1 MKYRTPG
8 VTAGVVLVHAGL
20 IWLLAERLSTPQWAS
35 PGEQVIL
42 ASVVADMPAPALRP
56 PMPSAAPPTP
66 APVTKPPA
74 KSVPVRPEP
83 APTIPTTPSTTPSP
97 AAQATAMPQT
107 VPPMPASSTSA
118 AGHTRP
124 ALASAAGVALPSSD
138 ADYLHNPPPA
148 YPRMS
153 RRMGEQGT
161 VLLRVFISAE
171 GRAEKADIRTSSGY
185 ARLDEAALETVQR
198 WRYVP
203 GKRAGQPEAMWFNV
217 PIRFVLD

>member
-1 MKYRTPG
+1 MKYRTPC
-8 VTAGVVLVHAGL
+8 VTTGVVLVHACL
-20 IWLLAERLSTPQWAS
+20 IWLLAERLSTPEWVS
-35 PGEQVIL
+35 PSEQVIL
-42 ASVVADMPAPALRP
+42 ASVVADMPAPAVR
-56 PMPSAAPPTP
+56 PPTP
-66 APVTKPPA
+66 AQVTKPP
-74 KSVPVRPEP
+74 STFVPVRPEP
-83 APTIPTTPSTTPSP
+83 APTVPTTPSTTPSP

-107 VPPMPASSTSA
+107 VPPMPTSSTSGA
-118 AGHTRP
+118 ASTRP
-124 ALASAAGVALPSSD
+124 ALASPAAVVLPASD

-161 VLLRVFISAE
+161 VLLRVFISTE
-171 GRAEKADIRTSSGY
+171 GRAEKAEIRTSSGY

>member
-1 MKYRTPG
+1 MKYRTPS

-20 IWLLAERLSTPQWAS
+20 IWLLAERLSTPEWAS

-56 PMPSAAPPTP
+56 PMPSAAAPTP
-66 APVTKPPA
+66 AQVTKPLPTSA
-74 KSVPVRPEP
+74 PVRPEP
-83 APTIPTTPSTTPSP
+83 APTVPSTTPSP
-97 AAQATAMPQT
+97 AAQATAVPQT
-107 VPPMPASSTSA
+107 VPPMPASSASGA
-118 AGHTRP
+118 ASTGS
-124 ALASAAGVALPSSD
+124 ALASPAAVVLPVSD

-153 RRMGEQGT
+153 RRLGEQGT

-217 PIRFVLD
+217 PINFVLE